1 MKKSTVTLIVE
12 IIGAI
17 GVIASLIYLSIQI
30 KQSNKVAKAEITKD
44 LYLASRQVIMELAS
58 NDNLSE
64 IWADVKE
71 FDDEEW
77 AKKYAFFQSFFRLYE
92 LQHILNE
99 QGLLEEN
106 MAISY
111 SLIVQM
117 FAGTKDFPQYWSM
130 AQKEF
135 NPDFVNYV
143 TEQIALSPSLK
154 DSIK

>member
-1 MKKSTVTLIVE
+1 MKKSTISLVVE
-12 IIGAI
+12 VIGAI

-58 NDNLSE
+58 NDNLTKV
-64 IWADVKE
+64 WADVKE
-71 FDDEEW
+71 FEGEDD
-77 AKKYAFFQSFFRLYE
+77 ARIYAFYQSFFRLYE

-117 FAGTKDFPQYWSM
+117 FAGTKDFPKYWEQ
-130 AQKEF
+130 AQNEF
-135 NPDFVNYV
+135 NQDFVNYV
-143 TEQIALSPSLK
+143 NEQIELIPLK
-154 DSIK
+154 

>member
-1 MKKSTVTLIVE
+1 MEISTISLIVE
-12 IIGAI
+12 IIGAT

-58 NDNLSE
+58 NENLARIWTEMRKFESE
-64 IWADVKE
+64 DI
-71 FDDEEW
+71 
-77 AKKYAFFQSFFRLYE
+77 AKRYAFYQSFFRLYE
-92 LQHILNE
+92 LQHILNK

-111 SLIVQM
+111 ALIVRM
-117 FAGTKDFPQYWSM
+117 FSKTEWFSDYWKK

-143 TEQIALSPSLK
+143 EKQIAIAGDVK
-154 DSIK
+154 Q